1 MRRRGSRQGG
11 LLLTVFFMSMSC
23 THVRPA
29 AASACFRPAALALAL
44 ACALPAVA
52 QQTDSVLLAQN
63 LHAPSMRETVVTATR
78 TEQPLSDL
86 VADVSIV
93 DRETIER
100 SGATGVVDVLARL
113 PGVQIVRNGGIGN
126 SANVFLRG
134 AEGRFTAVYIDGV
147 RVDSQSTGGALWEQI
162 PLSQIDRIEVL
173 RGPAAAVYGSDAIG
187 GVVQLFTRKGEGALA
202 PYVGVGMGT
211 HNTRKIEVGVS
222 GSAGVGGAF
231 DYALGLTRTQ
241 SDGYD
246 IRSGAGHN
254 TDKDDYRAT
263 SGNARVGFKV
273 NVQHRIDATLLGQ
286 TMNSGYDISPVPVD
300 DRNKNRLRTAGL
312 TWAAQWTDTYTMRL
326 TVNDTLSRYET
337 EPSLYRTETQLRGY
351 LWQNEFR
358 LGAHLFTAALERRE
372 DTLVNPAL
380 DAWSK
385 TIDRDRSQNAL
396 ALGYGYHVGAHTL
409 QLNVRHDD
417 DSEFGGKN
425 TGSVAYGYGFAPNW
439 RATASAGTAFRVPTL
454 YQRFSEYGDA
464 SLKSESSRN
473 VELGLRYAQ
482 GASSFSAVAY
492 RNRVSNLIAFA
503 GGGNC
508 GAAFGCYVNTARAE
522 YRGVTLAGSHKLGG
536 VQVHGSV
543 DVQKPRDLDTGK
555 LLARRA
561 KRYATLGADTRV
573 GDWTMGAEVQA
584 SGQRFDDANNTRTL
598 GGYGLFNLYAST
610 RIARDFTLLARV
622 DNLADKS
629 YEVARTYVPPGRS
642 LYIGLKWAPQQ

>member
-1 MRRRGSRQGG
+1 
-11 LLLTVFFMSMSC
+11 MSISC
-23 THVRPA
+23 THVRPVA
-29 AASACFRPAALALAL
+29 APACFRPAALALAL

-211 HNTRKIEVGVS
+211 HNTRKIEAGVS

>member
-1 MRRRGSRQGG
+1 MTPF
-11 LLLTVFFMSMSC
+11 L
-23 THVRPA
+23 THVRRA
-29 AASACFRPAALALAL
+29 AAPARLRPATLTLALV
-44 ACALPAVA
+44 CALPVLA
-52 QQTDSVLLAQN
+52 QQAEPVLIAQN
-63 LHAPSMRETVVTATR
+63 LHTPSMRETVVTATR

-86 VADVSIV
+86 VSDVSVV
-93 DRETIER
+93 DRETIEN
-100 SGATGVVDVLARL
+100 SAATGVVDVLARL

-126 SANVFLRG
+126 SANVYLRG

-147 RVDSQSTGGALWEQI
+147 RVDSQSTGGAVWEQI

-187 GVVQLFTRKGEGALA
+187 GVVQLFTRKGEGAFA
-202 PYVGVGMGT
+202 PFVGLGIGT
-211 HNTRKIEVGVS
+211 HNTRKMEAGVS
-222 GSAGVGGAF
+222 GSAGVDGAF

-254 TDKDDYRAT
+254 TDRDDYTAT

-273 NVQHRIDATLLGQ
+273 NSQHRLDATLLGQ

-312 TWAAQWTDTYTMRL
+312 TWTAQWTQAYTMRVS
-326 TVNDTLSRYET
+326 VNDTLSRYET
-337 EPSLYRTETQLRGY
+337 EPSPYRTETQLRGY
-351 LWQNEFR
+351 LWQNEYR
-358 LGAHLFTAALERRE
+358 LGSHLFTAALERRE

-380 DAWSK
+380 DEWSK

-396 ALGYGYHVGAHTL
+396 ALAYGYHAGAHTL
-409 QLNVRHDD
+409 QLNLRHDD

-425 TGSVAYGYGFAPNW
+425 TGSVAYGYGFAPQW
-439 RATASAGTAFRVPTL
+439 RATASAGTAFRAPTL

-464 SLKSESSRN
+464 SLKPESSRN

-482 GASSFSAVAY
+482 GSSTFSAVAY

-508 GAAFGCYVNTARAE
+508 GAAFGCYVNTSRAE
-522 YRGVTLAGSHKLGG
+522 YRGITLAGSHKLGD

-543 DVQKPRDLDTGK
+543 DFQNPRDLDTDK

-561 KRYATLGADTRV
+561 KRYVTLGADTRV
-573 GDWTMGAEVQA
+573 GGWTMGAEVQA
-584 SGQRFDDANNTRTL
+584 SGQRFDDAKNTRTL
-598 GGYGLFNLYAST
+598 GGYGLLNLYAST

-622 DNLADKS
+622 DNLADTT
-629 YEVARTYVPPGRS
+629 YEVARTYVPPGRA
-642 LYIGLKWAPQQ
+642 LYVGLKWAPTK